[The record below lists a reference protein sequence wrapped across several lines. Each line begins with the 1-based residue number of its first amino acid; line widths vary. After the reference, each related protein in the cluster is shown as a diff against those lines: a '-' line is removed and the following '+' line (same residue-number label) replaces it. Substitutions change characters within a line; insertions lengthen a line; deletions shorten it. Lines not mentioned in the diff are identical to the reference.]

1 MSSTF
6 AFIIFFAPWAFSA
19 VMISM
24 MQKNDNLHFWAKKFI
39 YFIIKGF
46 QGRRKRKMCTSKHKR
61 SIGRLGYIFF
71 TSYVRTSQL
80 LFLDKKYIGG
90 N

>member
-24 MQKNDNLHFWAKKFI
+24 MQKNDNLHFRAKKF

-46 QGRRKRKMCTSKHKR
+46 QGKRKRINLVEVCDSYHIR
-61 SIGRLGYIFF
+61 PIGIPGYIFF
-71 TSYVRTSQL
+71 ASYVLHITA
-80 LFLDKKYIGG
+80 
-90 N
+90 